1 MNKEQLECIAARNR
15 IIAAIQELSDKDYQN
30 KIWADP
36 NYAHAFWDSIRFPEG
51 TLIEE
56 MCLDEYP
63 AINLIG
69 YSLLNEKEAELVEK
83 VAKVLVNALDQIGI
97 EQPDSAYIN
106 SPLWAEVVKSATE
119 AYDFFKKQGFDKEYI
134 DLLKRHRDKEMSK
147 A

>member
-1 MNKEQLECIAARNR
+1 MKKEKLKYPDMRAG
-15 IIAAIQELSDKDYQN
+15 IIAALDSLSDREYQN
-30 KIWADP
+30 KKWCSPTA
-36 NYAHAFWDSIRFPEG
+36 AHRFWDSIRFPEG

>member
-63 AINLIG
+63 AKNLIG

-83 VAKVLVNALDQIGI
+83 AARTLDKALDEIGI
-97 EQPDSAYIN
+97 QQPDSAYIN
-106 SPLWAEVVKSATE
+106 SPLWEKVIRAAKE
-119 AYDFFKKQGFDKEYI
+119 AYDFFKKQGFDNEYLSALQADI
-134 DLLKRHRDKEMSK
+134 DNEMSK